1 MTDESGATEPHRIE
15 QAQLRAS
22 DADREQVAQQLHK
35 AMGDGRITMAE
46 LEERLG
52 TVYAAKTLGELEPVL
67 TDIPGAVA
75 PTSSP
80 ERSSAR
86 AAPRSPESRIGGTP
100 GSTTSIAIMSGA
112 DRKGSWVVPRQH
124 NSFAFWGGVEIDLRE
139 ARFAERE
146 VTITAVAIMGG
157 VDVIVPDDVHVRVS
171 GVGLM
176 GAFDKVDKESA
187 APEDEVPD
195 GAPMVTVN
203 GLAFWGGVEV
213 RRVARRKRVRGSD
226 DKRLE

>member
-1 MTDESGATEPHRIE
+1 MTE
-15 QAQLRAS
+15 QPGPVDPKQLRAS
-22 DADREQVAQQLHK
+22 DDDRERVAQQLHK

-46 LEERLG
+46 LDERLG

-67 TDIPGAVA
+67 VDLPDTVSPVEGRNPPAT
-75 PTSSP
+75 TSS
-80 ERSSAR
+80 
-86 AAPRSPESRIGGTP
+86 RSPESRIGGRP
-100 GSTTSIAIMSGA
+100 GSATSIAIMSGA
-112 DRKGSWVVPRQH
+112 DRKGPWVVPRQH

-146 VTITAVAIMGG
+146 VTITAVAIMAGI
-157 VDVIVPDDVHVRVS
+157 DVIVPDDVHVQVS

-176 GAFDKVDKESA
+176 GAFDKVDKKSA

-195 GAPMVTVN
+195 AAPVVKVN

-213 RRVARRKRVRGSD
+213 RRVSREKKQRK
-226 DKRLE
+226 KNKELE